1 MKSKIKILVAFIH
14 VHTGGAMTSLV
25 NFLNSLDTDKY
36 EVDVIFYKNDGD
48 RCGIKDEI
56 NILPQGKA
64 HEKYELKN
72 ILRKIFSPS
81 YVAAKCQDIYY
92 KKIVKNKKKAVQI
105 MSKQGYKFSPVSTK
119 EYDVAVAY
127 EFAWPMNYVMNSVNA
142 KKKILWHHLEFEKS
156 GLDFNVD
163 KKAMDDADAL
173 VFVSED
179 CRSSYNKNHPEH
191 SQKTYFIPNILSSG
205 YVRAKGHEDAL
216 LPFEYTDDD
225 IKFLSVARI
234 KFDHKGFDRA
244 VRAFAR
250 LKSDGLLDNV
260 KWLIIG
266 NGSDLPALKKMIA
279 EYELQ
284 DCIYA
289 IGERTNPIPYMK
301 KFDALLLP
309 SRYEG
314 KPMVVTEGFIMGL
327 VPVVTKYTSADEQIR
342 DGVDGLVF
350 DNNEEALY
358 EGLKNLLQNPEV
370 LKELKKTVDNT
381 DYGNE
386 NEIIRFDELIDKL
399 L

>member
-1 MKSKIKILVAFIH
+1 MKTKTKLLVAFIH
-14 VHTGGAMTSLV
+14 VHIGGAMTSLV
-25 NFLNSLDTDKY
+25 NFLNSLDTEKF
-36 EVDVIFYKNDGD
+36 EVDVIFYENNGD

-56 NILPQGKA
+56 NILPQGRVYKKYGFKNFLKKA
-64 HEKYELKN
+64 L
-72 ILRKIFSPS
+72 SPL
-81 YVAAKCQDIYY
+81 YIAAKCQDIYY
-92 KKIVKNKKKAVQI
+92 KKFVKNKKKAVQI
-105 MSKQGYKFSPVSTK
+105 MSKQGYKSSPVLTK
-119 EYDVAVAY
+119 EYDVAIAY

-142 KKKILWHHLEFEKS
+142 KKKIVWHHLEFEKS

-173 VFVSED
+173 VFVSEECKD
-179 CRSSYNKNHPEH
+179 SYDKNHPEH
-191 SQKTYFIPNILSSG
+191 KHKTYFIPNILSSE
-205 YVRAKGHEDAL
+205 YVRAKGHEQVS
-216 LPFEYTDDD
+216 LPFECTDEY
-225 IKFLSVARI
+225 IKFISVARI

-250 LKSDGLLDNV
+250 LKDDGLLNNV
-260 KWLIIG
+260 KWVIIG

-279 EYELQ
+279 EYKLQ

-289 IGERTNPIPYMK
+289 IGERSNPIPYMK

-309 SRYEG
+309 SNYEG

-327 VPVVTKYTSADEQIR
+327 VPVVTRYTSADEQIR
-342 DGVDGLVF
+342 TGVDGLVF

-358 EGLKNLLQNPEV
+358 IGLKKLLQNPEV
-370 LKELKKTVDNT
+370 IKELKKTVNNT

-386 NEIIRFDELIDKL
+386 SEIGRFYELIDEL